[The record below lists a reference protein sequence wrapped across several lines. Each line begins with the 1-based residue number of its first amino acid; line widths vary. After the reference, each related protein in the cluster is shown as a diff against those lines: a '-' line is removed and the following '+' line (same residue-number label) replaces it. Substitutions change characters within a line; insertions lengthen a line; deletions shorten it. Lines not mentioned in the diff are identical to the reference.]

1 MPRDKERDDNVI
13 EFVELNMR
21 RIYFPL
27 KDRDISELK
36 AGDEVLLN
44 GYVYTAR
51 DQTHIRLI
59 RDIER
64 DRLPFDL
71 RGQTIY
77 YAGSTPAPSGKIIG
91 SCGPTTSGRM
101 DAFTPALLKAGIK
114 AMIGKGR
121 RSEEVRQAI
130 RRHKAVYFL
139 TIAGAGA
146 YLSKK
151 IFDAKPVLYK
161 DLGTEAVH
169 KLKVRDF
176 PAIVGIDSNGHSI
189 Y

>member
-1 MPRDKERDDNVI
+1 
-13 EFVELNMR
+13 MR
-21 RIYFPL
+21 KIDIPL
-27 KDRDISELK
+27 KDEDIQELK
-36 AGDEVLLN
+36 AGDEVLLS
-44 GYVYTAR
+44 GCLYTAR
-51 DQTHIRLI
+51 DRTHIRLLK
-59 RDIER
+59 DIGR
-64 DRLPFDL
+64 KTLPFDL

-77 YAGSTPAPSGKIIG
+77 YSGPTPAPYGKIIG

-130 RRHKAVYFL
+130 GRYKAVYFL

-151 IFDAKPVLYK
+151 IVEARPVLYK
-161 DLGTEAVH
+161 DLGTEAVYM
-169 KLKVRDF
+169 LKVKDF
-176 PAIVGIDSNGHSI
+176 PVIVGIDSRGKSI

>member
-1 MPRDKERDDNVI
+1 MT
-13 EFVELNMR
+13 R
-21 RIYFPL
+21 RINLPL
-27 KDRDISELK
+27 TPEIIQSLK

-51 DQTHIRLI
+51 DQTHLRLTE
-59 RDIER
+59 DIKR
-64 DRLPFDL
+64 KKLPFDL
-71 RGQTIY
+71 RGQAVY
-77 YAGSTPAPSGKIIG
+77 YAGPTPTPPGKIIG

-101 DAFTPALLKAGIK
+101 DTFTPALLRAGIR

-130 RRHKAVYFL
+130 KRHKAVYFL

-151 IFDAKPVLYK
+151 ITEAKPVLYR
-161 DLGTEAVH
+161 DLGAEAVYR
-169 KLKVRDF
+169 LKVKDF
-176 PAIVGIDSNGHSI
+176 PAIVGIDSKGKSI

>member
-1 MPRDKERDDNVI
+1 MARSVN
-13 EFVELNMR
+13 L
-21 RIYFPL
+21 PL
-27 KDRDISELK
+27 TPEIIRSLR

-51 DQTHIRLI
+51 DQTHLRLTG
-59 RDIER
+59 DIKR
-64 DRLPFDL
+64 KKLPFDL
-71 RGQTIY
+71 RGQAVY
-77 YAGSTPAPSGKIIG
+77 YAGPTPTPPGKIIG

-101 DAFTPALLKAGIK
+101 DAFTPALLRAGIR

-130 RRHKAVYFL
+130 KRHKAVYFL

-151 IFDAKPVLYK
+151 ITEAKPVLYR
-161 DLGTEAVH
+161 DLGAEAVYR
-169 KLKVRDF
+169 LKVKDF
-176 PAIVGIDSNGHSI
+176 PAIVGIDSRGHSL
-189 Y
+189 YK

>member
-1 MPRDKERDDNVI
+1 
-13 EFVELNMR
+13 MR
-21 RIYFPL
+21 RIYIPL
-27 KDRDISELK
+27 KDEDIQKLK
-36 AGDEVLLN
+36 AGDEVLLS
-44 GYVYTAR
+44 GCLYTAR
-51 DQTHIRLI
+51 DQTHIRLLK
-59 RDIER
+59 DIGQKT
-64 DRLPFDL
+64 LPIDL
-71 RGQTIY
+71 RGQAIY
-77 YAGSTPAPSGKIIG
+77 YAGPTPAPSGKIIG

-130 RRHKAVYFL
+130 GRHKAVYFL

-151 IFDAKPVLYK
+151 IVEARPVLYK
-161 DLGTEAVH
+161 ELGTEAVY
-169 KLKVRDF
+169 KLKVKDF
-176 PAIVGIDSNGHSI
+176 PVIVGIDSRGRSI